1 MVVLRACAALI
12 AATLIPAAL
21 AAQNLP
27 RVHVSA
33 LSLRADHDRVMSGES
48 FHVTVH
54 VRLTGDVGQPG
65 LLNLPSI
72 GNARVEGNETQRRI
86 EHDSADIQTVL
97 TLSVPTPGTF
107 DLAPAYVDAWDP
119 TLHRAVRF
127 SSNALS
133 IAVIA
138 APQDPVRATPATWTP
153 LALAIT
159 VVAVLVAAAG
169 IKVWA
174 TRKMPARALR
184 AQIPMPAPTAAPLEA
199 NLERALARLIR
210 SADDA
215 TLRFVQVALFAELAI
230 PPDTTLADARRFDM
244 SELERQVLTE
254 LELARFADTVERER
268 AMTVLRERLMQAVAR
283 KEAAS

>member
-33 LSLRADHDRVMSGES
+33 LSLRADHDRVMSGEA

-86 EHDSADIQTVL
+86 DHDSADIQTVL

-107 DLAPAYVDAWDP
+107 DLTPAYVDAWDP
-119 TLHRAVRF
+119 TLQRAVRF

-199 NLERALARLIR
+199 NLERALARLIQ

-254 LELARFADTVERER
+254 LELARFADTIERER
-268 AMTVLRERLMQAVAR
+268 AMIVLRERLMEAVAR